1 MLCLRVFGPHRLA
14 PYLRGSYVP
23 LCQHYYLLKM
33 SMVPSIVELTDAE
46 CEKGQVTPQP
56 PILYA
61 KSKAG
66 LLVQASRDTIKLNTL
81 EGESK
86 QGLLGNN
93 LDAEEFILHFS
104 FFTRH
109 LEKTGVEDKLK
120 KATELAE
127 SLTASLKKLLH
138 APVKEKEA
146 PSCSCE
152 GKGRS

>member
-1 MLCLRVFGPHRLA
+1 MLCLRVFGPHWLA

-66 LLVQASRDTIKLNTL
+66 LLVQASRDTIKLKTS
-81 EGESK
+81 EGKSK
-86 QGLLGNN
+86 QGLLCNN
-93 LDAEEFILHFS
+93 PDAEEFILHFT
-104 FFTRH
+104 FFTSH
-109 LEKTGVEDKLK
+109 LEKTGFEDRLK
-120 KATELAE
+120 K
-127 SLTASLKKLLH
+127 
-138 APVKEKEA
+138 
-146 PSCSCE
+146 
-152 GKGRS
+152 RF